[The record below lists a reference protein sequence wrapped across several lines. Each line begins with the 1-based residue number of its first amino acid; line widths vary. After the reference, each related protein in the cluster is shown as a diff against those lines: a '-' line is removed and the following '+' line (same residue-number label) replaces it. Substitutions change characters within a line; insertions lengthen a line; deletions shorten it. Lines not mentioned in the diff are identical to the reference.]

1 MNIPKNV
8 QEYINSLPPNQ
19 QKAAMNEIMRN
30 QYSAYKN
37 SPNQVNQQN
46 MKTPIA
52 PQAATSPELAL
63 PSKYSQ
69 EGEQESGNLQ
79 GNLQDMLVQY
89 FEKMQFTEE
98 QDKQNMQEIAK
109 LSDEEKQ
116 QLVQELQQEIQGES
130 MSEQSQEM
138 PEEEMEEPMQ
148 EQSMMSGG
156 RFPYMLKKKK
166 EKKSC

>member
-79 GNLQDMLVQY
+79 GSLQDMLVQY

-98 QDKQNMQEIAK
+98 QAKQFMQEFAK

-116 QLVQELQQEIQGES
+116 Q
-130 MSEQSQEM
+130 
-138 PEEEMEEPMQ
+138 
-148 EQSMMSGG
+148 
-156 RFPYMLKKKK
+156 
-166 EKKSC
+166 